1 MTVQRPDL
9 STEELDLTREA
20 WELAQIGKPIPS
32 QFRPAASRVAAYCLA
47 RAYDHDD
54 TADARPL
61 FIHPDGGREGHPGI
75 YGTNQTWD
83 VRGLAAWIAK
93 TTRTPR
99 AKGTGWMFS
108 PGHSWAADTDGA
120 APFPLGPRQ
129 RTDARCRALG
139 WLLFDADGV
148 GEWTATANA
157 LGMMSAAYVRSRS
170 SGHCTLPSCDAKG
183 HRGGAVKWHL
193 ALPLRAPWA
202 PPENVNAAR
211 AQWKGELYPAA
222 RFVLHVLGEL
232 SGKGFDRPLDQLLAR
247 MYVGAPCDLQHWRV
261 PREVAHRDGLGFDVE
276 ACWAGLEELGVVDPA
291 EARAERERKSAPPGS
306 GAWSTDEGAPPM
318 VAAFHVAGLYVR
330 PLSNGN
336 HAVACPWESTHT
348 SGRTGDTSA
357 VLFPNGIFHCSHSH
371 PEGKGAGGMRE
382 VLAMLPPEAQAAHV
396 EARPRRVRVR
406 PPVAERSAARAP
418 DEARDEAYGAML
430 GALQLS
436 DRDRADLRARGL
448 CDAAIVANGYR
459 SLPSGGREAL
469 ADAVVRAVG
478 AYAAAGVP
486 GLARTHDGW
495 TVVGWPGLLIPV
507 RGLTGRI
514 TALMVRRPDG
524 TEAPVTSRKQG
535 GAPAVRAVHVPV
547 AARAMRDRPL
557 IITLGALAADVATA
571 LADRPVV
578 SIPGAAAWRLALDV
592 VDAWGAPDVAVVTGG
607 ASRAD
612 REVARALVCLVD
624 ALRREGARVSTLG
637 WDGPAAGLDD
647 YLSAKRRGERPG
659 QL

>member
-1 MTVQRPDL
+1 MTIHRPAL
-9 STEELDLTREA
+9 SAEELDHTREA
-20 WELAQIGKPIPS
+20 WELAQIGKPIPG
-32 QFRPAASRVAAYCLA
+32 QYRPAASKVAGYCLA

-54 TADARPL
+54 VADARPL

-83 VRGLAAWIAK
+83 VCGLAAWIAK

-129 RTDARCRALG
+129 RTDARCRSLG

-148 GEWTATANA
+148 GEWTATANV

-261 PREVAHRDGLGFDVE
+261 PREVSCVEGLGFDVR
-276 ACWAGLEELGVVDPA
+276 ACWAGLEELGVVDPV
-291 EARAERERKSAPPGS
+291 EARAERERRSAPAGS
-306 GAWSTDEGAPPM
+306 GAWTTDEGAPPM
-318 VAAFHVAGLYVR
+318 VAAFHAAGLYVR

-348 SGRTGDTSA
+348 SGRTGDTST

-382 VLAMLPPEAQAAHV
+382 VLAMLPVDAQAAHIQ
-396 EARPRRVRVR
+396 ARPRRAPVAPATGR
-406 PPVAERSAARAP
+406 PPPCTP
-418 DEARDEAYGAML
+418 DEARDEAYRALL

-436 DRDRADLRARGL
+436 GRDRADLRARGL

-459 SLPSGGREAL
+459 SLPPGGREAL
-469 ADAVVRAVG
+469 ADAVVMAVG
-478 AYAAAGVP
+478 ADAAAGVP
-486 GLARTHDGW
+486 GLARTPDGW
-495 TVVGWPGLLIPV
+495 MVVGWPGLLIPV
-507 RGLTGRI
+507 RGLAGRI
-514 TALMVRRPDG
+514 TALMVRRLDG
-524 TEAPVTSRKQG
+524 SEAPITSRKQG
-535 GAPAVRAVHVPV
+535 GAPAVRAVHVPL
-547 AARAMRDRPL
+547 AARSMRDRAL
-557 IITLGALAADVATA
+557 VITLGALAADVATA

-592 VDAWGAPDVAVVTGG
+592 VDAWGAHDVAV
-607 ASRAD
+607 AFDAD
-612 REVARALVCLVD
+612 ARSNPNVARALVCLVD
-624 ALRREGARVSTLG
+624 ALRASGARVSTWR
-637 WDGPAAGLDD
+637 WDGPAKGLDD
-647 YLSAKRRGERPG
+647 YLSARRRGEMNHG
-659 QL
+659 L